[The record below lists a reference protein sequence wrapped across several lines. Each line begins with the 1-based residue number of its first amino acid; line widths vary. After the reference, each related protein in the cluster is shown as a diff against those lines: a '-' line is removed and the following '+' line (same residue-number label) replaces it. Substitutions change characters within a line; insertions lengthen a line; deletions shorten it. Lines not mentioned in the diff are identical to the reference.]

1 MKSEIPIL
9 DCSKIS
15 GSYDGVSDSD
25 GFEEFAKQLGDGMS
39 SIGFVYL
46 TNHGVHHSIIDV
58 VLRESRNFFELPK
71 DVKMKYRKPDAVENF
86 NGYTPAEDEQLNE
99 TVGTTNKS
107 GHDYKEAWDSW
118 GKEMLSE
125 ANYPSEVPGMKKSV
139 DDFRLSLVTLCKKL
153 FLCFGHYLK
162 LEDPEFFL
170 QRHRALD
177 DLNIKSHN
185 DIRTNYY
192 MALNSS
198 EVDEITE
205 DAMRLNEHNDWGTV
219 TFLVQDS
226 VGGLE
231 AKKTNGDWIPVPPI
245 ENSIVLNAG
254 LMLEMWSGGH
264 FPATGHRVRL
274 LKSQAKTVR
283 QSIGFFVQPD
293 GESNCIPLVPEK
305 KDWHPAYPKV
315 DKETHFEYFRNRV
328 AGSRAY

>member
-15 GSYDGVSDSD
+15 GTYDGVSKAE

-39 SIGFVYL
+39 GIGFVYL
-46 TNHGVHHSIIDV
+46 TNHGVHHSIISTAFS
-58 VLRESRNFFELPK
+58 ESRNFFELPK
-71 DVKMKYRKPDAVENF
+71 DVKMKYRKVDAIENF
-86 NGYTPAEDEQLNE
+86 NGYTAPEDEIANE
-99 TVGTTNKS
+99 NDKS
-107 GHDYKEAWDSW
+107 SPDYKEAWDSW
-118 GKEMLSE
+118 GTKMLSE

-170 QRHRALD
+170 QRHKALD

-192 MALNSS
+192 KALNSND
-198 EVDEITE
+198 VAEIPE
-205 DAMRLNEHNDWGTV
+205 DALRLGEHNDWGTV

-231 AKKTNGDWIPVPPI
+231 AKKTNGDWISVPPI
-245 ENSIVLNAG
+245 ENSIILNAG

-264 FPATGHRVRL
+264 FPATFHRVRL

-283 QSIGFFVQPD
+283 QSIGFFVQPTENPIAFRWFQRRKI
-293 GESNCIPLVPEK
+293 GTQCIPKWTRKPTLNILKTESADPE
-305 KDWHPAYPKV
+305 P
-315 DKETHFEYFRNRV
+315 TN
-328 AGSRAY
+328 